1 MDTERKNEILMDI
14 IPTDVENSKEILDAI
29 SEPDDEECLRIF
41 YQKIIEGSKY
51 TRGFKTVGDS
61 ILKQLGD
68 KEWTAKVYQMAKSK
82 AESSDDYI
90 EIAHSYVY
98 YLKDCKT
105 ADELSQ
111 KAAKIA
117 KSTCEYIRVAEFEV
131 NYLDDRS
138 NLTDYYAKAKQLIED
153 DITDKYELGISMFT
167 YIKDREEGAELIREA
182 VENTDI
188 VDLLCDIY
196 ATLEVANIGKED
208 SNGIFREDLLCE
220 IEETA
225 FDKASDVEDYLYIAA
240 SINDSA
246 FEDAISNACSADD
259 YLLIAEYMEDNGE
272 DPSDILQQAL
282 EKLDTDDSE
291 EIAKIKEAMK

>member
-1 MDTERKNEILMDI
+1 METERKKQILMDI

-29 SEPDDEECLRIF
+29 TEPDDEKCLRIF

-68 KEWTAKVYQMAKSK
+68 KEWTAKVYQMAVSK

-111 KAAKIA
+111 KAAEIA

-138 NLTDYYAKAKQLIED
+138 NLTDYYAKAKQLLED

-167 YIKDREEGAELIREA
+167 YIKDWEEGAELIREA
-182 VENTDI
+182 VADTDI
-188 VDLLCDIY
+188 VDILCNIY
-196 ATLEVANIGKED
+196 SKLEVANIGKED
-208 SNGIFREDLLCE
+208 SNGILREDLLCE
-220 IEETA
+220 IEEKA
-225 FDKASDVEDYLYIAA
+225 FDEASDVEDYLYIAA

-246 FEDAISNACSADD
+246 FKNAISNAYSADD
-259 YLLIAEYMEDNGE
+259 YLLIAEYMQNNGK
-272 DPSDILQQAL
+272 DPSDILQQAFEEL
-282 EKLDTDDSE
+282 EINDPEDV
-291 EIAKIKEAMK
+291 AKIKEAMK